1 MERLELQLE
10 LEQIRPGQLADLP
23 EEKRRHIIHVLEEQL
38 AELDVPVADESQA
51 FRERFAVEPAGPK
64 VCAG

>member
-1 MERLELQLE
+1 MGRLELQLE
-10 LEQIRPGQLADLP
+10 LAQIRPGQLADLP
-23 EEKRRHIIHVLEEQL
+23 EEKLRHIIHVLEEQL

-51 FRERFAVEPAGPK
+51 FRERFAVEPASPK